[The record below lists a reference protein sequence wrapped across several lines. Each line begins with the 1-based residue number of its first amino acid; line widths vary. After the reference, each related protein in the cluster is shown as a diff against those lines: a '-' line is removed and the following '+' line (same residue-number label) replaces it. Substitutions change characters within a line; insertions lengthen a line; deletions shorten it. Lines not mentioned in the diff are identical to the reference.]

1 MSRMAKYAQII
12 WPQPTNEDV
21 LARNQAVESL
31 TSDLAQLTTR
41 QAVDAAA
48 SMAASFGGAELGT
61 FLAPKAEKAISDK
74 SAAFVLN
81 GNEQQ
86 AVICLAVAAL
96 VLVKEAT
103 VDASGWSP
111 ADALAASLW
120 SALTFQDQLEHPKME
135 ELRKDLIEAC
145 RARVR
150 IVARAAR
157 QRQEVPDVGTLTIPQ
172 SDVAG
177 SRANA
182 AYRKATA
189 PVIKALKENQDL
201 DREELDFLWW
211 VLGEYSGLLAGPLS
225 DRKPY
230 CRAIASG
237 LEGATLLRRLPG
249 DGFRN
254 AVLRGVE
261 ATERLSLAALLEAL
275 GTERAELGKSLEG
288 QWAVQL
294 PNVFPLIATLA
305 SSEIASTCAIE
316 LDARDWGTRALL
328 EASIIAMERRTTG
341 AA

>member
-12 WPQPTNEDV
+12 WPQPTDDDV
-21 LARNQAVESL
+21 LARNHAVETL
-31 TSDLAQLTTR
+31 KTDLSQLTTR
-41 QAVDAAA
+41 QAIDAAA
-48 SMAASFGGAELGT
+48 SIAGGFGGAELGT
-61 FLAPKAEKAISDK
+61 LLAPKAEKAISDK

-86 AVICLAVAAL
+86 ALICLAVGTL
-96 VLVKEAT
+96 VLMQEAT
-103 VDASGWSP
+103 VDGTGWSP
-111 ADALAASLW
+111 ADTLAASLW
-120 SALTFQDQLEHPKME
+120 SALTFQSQHEHAKME
-135 ELRKDLIEAC
+135 ELRNELIEAC

-150 IVARAAR
+150 RVAHAAR
-157 QRQEVPDVGTLTIPQ
+157 QRQEVPDVGTLTIPVN
-172 SDVAG
+172 DVAG

-211 VLGEYSGLLAGPLS
+211 VLGEYSGLLAGPLP

-249 DGFRN
+249 DGFRH

-261 ATERLSLAALLEAL
+261 ATECLSLKALIETL
-275 GTERAELGKSLEG
+275 GVERAELGKSFEG
-288 QWAVQL
+288 HWAVQV

-305 SSEIASTCAIE
+305 SIEIPSTCAIE
-316 LDARDWGTRALL
+316 LDARDWGARALL
-328 EASIIAMERRTTG
+328 EGSIIAMERRTVG